1 MTGGRMDLSFL
12 SDDETRDVLGVMA
25 NAFVDR
31 VMVEERK
38 TATEAFIVVAEA
50 VNVGRALARERAN
63 VVRLPVRLR
72 TVEPA

>member
-1 MTGGRMDLSFL
+1 MTGDRMDLSFL

-38 TATEAFIVVAEA
+38 TETEAFVIVAEA
-50 VNVGRALARERAN
+50 VNVGRALARTRRN

>member
-1 MTGGRMDLSFL
+1 MDLSFL

-31 VMVEERK
+31 VIVEERK
-38 TATEAFIVVAEA
+38 TETEAFVIVAEA